1 MDNAGCRNAILFIQD
16 AVLLRRPLPR
26 LPGRR
31 HPLAQRATF
40 DYWAGKD
47 CGVPS
52 SGYHL
57 TDRESA
63 NECHR
68 LEQTPRP
75 GAVTLS
81 EITPGCELHLYSSTD
96 CNVTTGGD
104 FLAVKGE
111 CVVMDGPAEAK
122 FGGFKLVC

>member
-1 MDNAGCRNAILFIQD
+1 MQFSYTALFLASLAAATPMAERVAAAAAAASAG
-16 AVLLRRPLPR
+16 
-26 LPGRR
+26 G
-31 HPLAQRATF
+31 HATF
-40 DYWAGKD
+40 DYWKGKD

-57 TDRESA
+57 TDRESV
-63 NECHR
+63 NECHQ
-68 LEQTPRP
+68 LEQFPRP
-75 GAVTLS
+75 GAVSLS
-81 EITPGCELHLYSSTD
+81 EITPGCQLHLYSSTD

-122 FGGFKLVC
+122 FGGFKLFC